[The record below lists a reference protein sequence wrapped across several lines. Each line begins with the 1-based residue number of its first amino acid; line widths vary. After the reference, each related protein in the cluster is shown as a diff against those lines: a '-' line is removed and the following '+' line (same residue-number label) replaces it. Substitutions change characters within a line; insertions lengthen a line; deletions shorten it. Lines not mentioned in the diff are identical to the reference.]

1 MGRKLLNRENKYPQ
15 PIKEEG
21 NKVIKLRFVPQPKS
35 FAQEMYLESLRNSPL
50 TIGSGPAGSGKSF
63 LAMAVAME
71 RLLAGD
77 VQKVVLTRPAVEA
90 GQSLGFLPG
99 DLDSKIAPYLKPLL
113 DATEELVGPTM
124 AKKLLDAGKIEFA
137 PLSFMRGRTLRNC
150 LPADHLVL
158 LSNNE
163 WVRMDDLL
171 TRFSNGEK
179 LSVVSFNIETR
190 QLEDKTISFAFKQPN
205 EHKKLVKITL
215 ENGETIFATPDHKL
229 YTQRGYVAMSEL
241 TTADQLTKLQ
251 GELVQ
256 SATIKSIEY
265 IDSEDDVFDITV
277 EDNHNF
283 FTNGGILSSNCYVIL
298 DEAQNATPAEMKLF
312 VTRAGDYSTFV
323 VNGDPSQCDLNFYK
337 LDIEEHGL
345 DWIMRKVRGKS
356 RLINIVEFGNSDIQR
371 SELVR
376 ELLIH
381 LDSPDPKTKK

>member
-137 PLSFMRGRTLRNC
+137 PLSFMRGRTFRN
-150 LPADHLVL
+150 
-158 LSNNE
+158 S
-163 WVRMDDLL
+163 
-171 TRFSNGEK
+171 
-179 LSVVSFNIETR
+179 
-190 QLEDKTISFAFKQPN
+190 
-205 EHKKLVKITL
+205 
-215 ENGETIFATPDHKL
+215 
-229 YTQRGYVAMSEL
+229 
-241 TTADQLTKLQ
+241 
-251 GELVQ
+251 
-256 SATIKSIEY
+256 
-265 IDSEDDVFDITV
+265 
-277 EDNHNF
+277 
-283 FTNGGILSSNCYVIL
+283 YVIL
-298 DEAQNATPAEMKLF
+298 DESQNATPQEMKLF

-323 VNGDPSQCDLNFYK
+323 VNGDPSQCDLNFNK
-337 LDIEEHGL
+337 LGIEEHGL
-345 DWIMRKVRGKS
+345 DWIIRKVRGKS
-356 RLINIVEFGNSDIQR
+356 RLINIVEFGNSDVQR